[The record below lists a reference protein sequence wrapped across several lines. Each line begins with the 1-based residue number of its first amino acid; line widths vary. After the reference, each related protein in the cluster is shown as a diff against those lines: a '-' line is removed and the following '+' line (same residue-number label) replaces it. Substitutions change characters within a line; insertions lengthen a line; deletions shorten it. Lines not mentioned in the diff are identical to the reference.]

1 MKLQAKSRKFT
12 LQKLHYQSIT
22 LNMQNTS
29 KHTNRLIDETSP
41 YLLQHAHNPVDWYP
55 WGEEALNLAKELD
68 KPILLSIGYS
78 ACHWCHVMERE
89 SFENEK
95 IAAIMNKYYI
105 NIKVDREERPDLDE
119 IYMSAVQIMTGSG
132 GWPMTVFLTPE
143 LKPFYGGTYFPPED
157 RYGRPGF
164 PKLLMAVEDAY
175 RSKRTEIDEQAEKL
189 VAHINQISNPT
200 SVKDLSLDNK
210 IIEQAFYHYQNKF
223 DNQHGGFGQAPKFPP
238 GMGLILLLRY
248 WKKSGNSRALHI
260 IEFTLE
266 KMAQGGMYDQLGGGF
281 HRYSTDEIWLVPHFE
296 KMLYDNSLLTVA
308 YLEAFQATSKPFYQE
323 VVEETLSYIL
333 REMYDQ
339 QNGGFYSTQDADSEG
354 VEGKFFVW
362 TPEEV
367 EQILGQAEAKIFC
380 DFYDITDQGNFEHK
394 NILWIKTPV
403 DLYIK
408 KTNINQTDLLNI
420 LDRSKK
426 KLFDVRDK
434 RIKPG
439 LDDKILTSWNGLMIR
454 SMSIAYQILG
464 EPRYLEAAEN
474 SAKFI
479 LTKLVQKNGHLLR
492 THRAGKSHLNAC
504 LEDYSYF
511 ITGLIEL
518 YQANF
523 DPYWLT
529 EANRLNQ
536 IMIDQFWD
544 TENGGFFF
552 TGKDHPKLIVRSKS
566 AYDGAT
572 PSGASM
578 AVHVLLRLA
587 ILLNQPDLKEKA
599 ETTFALYNDNMKTAP
614 SGSAQML
621 CGVDFLLDTPKEI
634 AIVGDPS
641 SEQTQEILRNIHR
654 RFVPNKVIALLNPNA
669 KDKQKIEELI
679 PLLANKTSIAG
690 KTTIYVCQNY
700 ACQLPTTDVNKL
712 DELLHPE
719 QHLIIQ

>member
-1 MKLQAKSRKFT
+1 MK
-12 LQKLHYQSIT
+12 
-22 LNMQNTS
+22 NTP

-55 WGEEALNLAKELD
+55 WGEEALNLAKNLD

-143 LKPFYGGTYFPPED
+143 LKPFYGGTYFPPDD

-164 PKLLMAVEDAY
+164 PKLLEAVEDAY
-175 RSKRTEIDEQAEKL
+175 RSKREEINEQAEKL
-189 VAHINQISNPT
+189 VSHINQISNPKG
-200 SVKDLSLDNK
+200 VENLSLDDK
-210 IIEQAFYHYQNKF
+210 IIEQAFYHYQNRF
-223 DNQHGGFGQAPKFPP
+223 DSQHGGFGQAPKFPP

-248 WKKSGNSRALHI
+248 WKRSGNSRALHI
-260 IEFTLE
+260 VEFTLE
-266 KMAQGGMYDQLGGGF
+266 KMARGGMNDQLGGGF
-281 HRYSTDEIWLVPHFE
+281 HRYSTDEIWLTPHFE
-296 KMLYDNSLLTVA
+296 KMLYDNSLLTVT
-308 YLEAFQATSKPFYQE
+308 YLEAFQATGKPFYRE
-323 VVEETLSYIL
+323 VVEETLGYIL

-354 VEGKFFVW
+354 EEGKFFVW
-362 TPEEV
+362 TPDEV
-367 EQILGQAEAKIFC
+367 EQILGQADAKVFC
-380 DFYDITDQGNFEHK
+380 DFYDVTDHGNFEHQ
-394 NILWIKTPV
+394 NILWVKTPT
-403 DLYIK
+403 DLYTK
-408 KTNINQTDLLNI
+408 KTNIEQTDLINI
-420 LDRSKK
+420 LSRCKK
-426 KLFDVRDK
+426 KLFDAREK

-454 SMSIAYQILG
+454 SMGLAYQILG
-464 EPRYLEAAEN
+464 DPRYLEAAET

-479 LTKLVQKNGHLLR
+479 LKELVQKNGHLLR

-511 ITGLIEL
+511 IAGLIEL
-518 YQANF
+518 YQASF
-523 DPYWLT
+523 DPHWLR

-536 IMIDQFWD
+536 IMISQFWD
-544 TENGGFFF
+544 SQNGGFFF
-552 TGKDHPKLIVRSKS
+552 TGKDHPELIVRSKS

-599 ETTFALYNDNMKTAP
+599 KITFSLYDHTMKTAP

-621 CGVDFLLDTPKEI
+621 CGVDFLIDAPKEI
-634 AIVGDPS
+634 AIVGNPL

-654 RFVPNKVIALLNPNA
+654 RFVPNKVIALLNPNTEE
-669 KDKQKIEELI
+669 KQEIEELI
-679 PLLANKTSIAG
+679 PLLAGKTSIDG

-700 ACQLPTTDVNKL
+700 ACQLPTTDIDDLDKL
-712 DELLHPE
+712 LYLSKPLD
-719 QHLIIQ
+719 IDIR

>member
-1 MKLQAKSRKFT
+1 MK
-12 LQKLHYQSIT
+12 
-22 LNMQNTS
+22 NTP

-89 SFENEK
+89 SFENEE
-95 IAAIMNKYYI
+95 IAAIMNKHYI

-132 GWPMTVFLTPE
+132 GWPMTVFLTPDR
-143 LKPFYGGTYFPPED
+143 KPFYGGTYFPPDD

-164 PKLLMAVEDAY
+164 PKLLVAVKDAY
-175 RSKRTEIDEQAEKL
+175 QNKRADIDEQAEKL
-189 VAHINQISNPT
+189 VSHINQISNPE
-200 SVKDLSLDNK
+200 SVDDLLLDDK
-210 IIEQAFYHYQNKF
+210 IIEQAFYHYQNRF
-223 DNQHGGFGQAPKFPP
+223 DSQHGGFGQAPKFPP

-248 WKKSGNSRALHI
+248 WKRSGNSRALHI
-260 IEFTLE
+260 VEFTLE
-266 KMAQGGMYDQLGGGF
+266 KMARGGMNDQLGGGF
-281 HRYSTDEIWLVPHFE
+281 HRYSTDEIWLAPHFE
-296 KMLYDNSLLTVA
+296 KMLYDNSLLTVT
-308 YLEAFQATSKPFYQE
+308 YLEAFQATGKPFYRE
-323 VVEETLSYIL
+323 VVEETLGYIL

-354 VEGKFFVW
+354 EEGKFFVW
-362 TPEEV
+362 TPDEV
-367 EQILGQAEAKIFC
+367 EQILGQVDAKVFC
-380 DFYDITDQGNFEHK
+380 DFYDVTDHGNFEHQ
-394 NILWIKTPV
+394 NILWVKTPT
-403 DLYIK
+403 DLYTK
-408 KTNINQTDLLNI
+408 KTNIEQTDLINI
-420 LDRSKK
+420 LSRCKK
-426 KLFDVRDK
+426 KLFDAREK

-454 SMSIAYQILG
+454 SMGLAYQILG
-464 EPRYLEAAEN
+464 DPRYLEAAET

-479 LTKLVQKNGHLLR
+479 LKELVQKNGHLLR

-511 ITGLIEL
+511 IAGLIEL
-518 YQANF
+518 YQASF
-523 DPYWLT
+523 DPYWLR

-536 IMIDQFWD
+536 IMISQFWD
-544 TENGGFFF
+544 SQNGGFFF
-552 TGKDHPKLIVRSKS
+552 TGKDHPELIVRSKS

-599 ETTFALYNDNMKTAP
+599 KITFSLYDHTMKTAP

-621 CGVDFLLDTPKEI
+621 CGVDFLIDAPKEI
-634 AIVGDPS
+634 AIVGNPLN
-641 SEQTQEILRNIHR
+641 EQTQEILRNIHR
-654 RFVPNKVIALLNPNA
+654 RFVPNKVIALLNPNTEE
-669 KDKQKIEELI
+669 KQEIEELI
-679 PLLANKTSIAG
+679 PLLAGKTSIDG

-700 ACQLPTTDVNKL
+700 ACQLPTTDIDDLDKL
-712 DELLHPE
+712 LDLSKPLD
-719 QHLIIQ
+719 IDIR

>member
-1 MKLQAKSRKFT
+1 MK
-12 LQKLHYQSIT
+12 
-22 LNMQNTS
+22 NTP

-55 WGEEALNLAKELD
+55 WGEEALNLAKNLD

-143 LKPFYGGTYFPPED
+143 LKPFYGGTYFPPDD

-164 PKLLMAVEDAY
+164 PKLLEAFKDAY
-175 RSKRTEIDEQAEKL
+175 RSKREEINEQAEKL
-189 VAHINQISNPT
+189 VSHINQISNPKG
-200 SVKDLSLDNK
+200 VENLSLDDK
-210 IIEQAFYHYQNKF
+210 IIEQAFYHYQNRF
-223 DNQHGGFGQAPKFPP
+223 DSQHGGFGQAPKFPP

-248 WKKSGNSRALHI
+248 WKRSGNSRALHI
-260 IEFTLE
+260 VEFTLE
-266 KMAQGGMYDQLGGGF
+266 KMARGGMNDQLGGGF
-281 HRYSTDEIWLVPHFE
+281 HRYSTDEIWLAPHFE
-296 KMLYDNSLLTVA
+296 KMLYDNSLLTVT
-308 YLEAFQATSKPFYQE
+308 YLEAFQATGKPFYRE
-323 VVEETLSYIL
+323 VVEETLGYVL

-339 QNGGFYSTQDADSEG
+339 KNGGFYSTQDADSEG
-354 VEGKFFVW
+354 EEGKFFVW
-362 TPEEV
+362 TPDEV
-367 EQILGQAEAKIFC
+367 EQILGQVDAKVFC
-380 DFYDITDQGNFEHK
+380 DFYDVTDHGNFEHQ
-394 NILWIKTPV
+394 NILWVKTPT
-403 DLYIK
+403 DLYTK
-408 KTNINQTDLLNI
+408 KTNLEQTDLIKILN
-420 LDRSKK
+420 RCKK
-426 KLFDVRDK
+426 KLFDAREK

-454 SMSIAYQILG
+454 SMGLAYQILG
-464 EPRYLEAAEN
+464 DPRYLEAAET

-479 LTKLVQKNGHLLR
+479 LKELVQKNGHLLR

-511 ITGLIEL
+511 IAGLIEL
-518 YQANF
+518 YQASF
-523 DPYWLT
+523 DPYWLR

-536 IMIDQFWD
+536 IMISQFWD
-544 TENGGFFF
+544 SQNGGFFF

-587 ILLNQPDLKEKA
+587 ILLNQPDLREKA
-599 ETTFALYNDNMKTAP
+599 KITFSLYDHTMKTAP

-621 CGVDFLLDTPKEI
+621 CGVDFLIDAPKEI
-634 AIVGDPS
+634 AIVGNPL

-654 RFVPNKVIALLNPNA
+654 RFVPNKVIALLNPNTEE
-669 KDKQKIEELI
+669 KQEIEELI
-679 PLLANKTSIAG
+679 PLLAGKTSIDG

-700 ACQLPTTDVNKL
+700 ACQLPTTDIDDLDKL
-712 DELLHPE
+712 LDLSKPLD
-719 QHLIIQ
+719 IDIR

>member
-1 MKLQAKSRKFT
+1 MK
-12 LQKLHYQSIT
+12 
-22 LNMQNTS
+22 NTP

-89 SFENEK
+89 SFENEE
-95 IAAIMNKYYI
+95 IAAIMNKHYI

-132 GWPMTVFLTPE
+132 GWPMTVFLTPDR
-143 LKPFYGGTYFPPED
+143 KPFYGGTYFPPDD

-164 PKLLMAVEDAY
+164 PKLLVAVKDAY
-175 RSKRTEIDEQAEKL
+175 QNKRADIDEQAEKL
-189 VAHINQISNPT
+189 VSHINQISNPK
-200 SVKDLSLDNK
+200 SVDDLLLDDK
-210 IIEQAFYHYQNKF
+210 IIEQAFYHYQNRF
-223 DNQHGGFGQAPKFPP
+223 DSQHGGFGQAPKFPP

-248 WKKSGNSRALHI
+248 WKRSGNSRALHI
-260 IEFTLE
+260 VEFTLE
-266 KMAQGGMYDQLGGGF
+266 KMARGGMYDQLGGGF

-308 YLEAFQATSKPFYQE
+308 YLEAFQATSKPFYRE
-323 VVEETLSYIL
+323 VVEETLDYVL
-333 REMYDQ
+333 REMYNQ

-362 TPEEV
+362 TPGEV
-367 EQILGQAEAKIFC
+367 EQILGQADAKIFC
-380 DFYDITDQGNFEHK
+380 DFYDVTDHGNFEHQ
-394 NILWIKTPV
+394 NILWVKTPA
-403 DLYIK
+403 DLYAKKIK
-408 KTNINQTDLLNI
+408 IDQANLVNI
-420 LDRSKK
+420 LNRCKK
-426 KLFDVRDK
+426 KLFEIRDK

-454 SMSIAYQILG
+454 SMGLAYQILG
-464 EPRYLEAAEN
+464 DLRYLEAAEK

-479 LTKLVQKNGHLLR
+479 LTELVRKNGHLLR

-511 ITGLIEL
+511 IAGLIEL
-518 YQANF
+518 YQASF
-523 DPYWLT
+523 DPYWLR
-529 EANRLNQ
+529 EADRLNQ
-536 IMIDQFWD
+536 IMISQFWD
-544 TENGGFFF
+544 PQNGGFFF
-552 TGKDHPKLIVRSKS
+552 TGKDYPELIVRSKS

-578 AVHVLLRLA
+578 AIHVLLRLA
-587 ILLNQPDLKEKA
+587 ILLNQPDLIEKA
-599 ETTFALYNDNMKTAP
+599 KTTFSLYDHAMKTAP

-621 CGVDFLLDTPKEI
+621 CGVDFLIDTPKEI
-634 AIVGDPS
+634 AIVGNPL
-641 SEQTQEILRNIHR
+641 SEQTQEILKDIHR
-654 RFVPNKVIALLNPNA
+654 RFVPNKVVALLNPNTE
-669 KDKQKIEELI
+669 DRQKIEELI
-679 PLLANKTSIAG
+679 PLLASKTSIDG

-700 ACQLPTTDVNKL
+700 ACQLPTTDVGDLDKL
-712 DELLHPE
+712 L
-719 QHLIIQ
+719 

>member
-1 MKLQAKSRKFT
+1 MK
-12 LQKLHYQSIT
+12 
-22 LNMQNTS
+22 NTP

-55 WGEEALNLAKELD
+55 WGEEALNLAKNLD

-143 LKPFYGGTYFPPED
+143 LKPFYGGTYFPPDD

-164 PKLLMAVEDAY
+164 PKLLEAVEDAY
-175 RSKRTEIDEQAEKL
+175 RSKREEINEQAEKL
-189 VAHINQISNPT
+189 VSHINQISNPKG
-200 SVKDLSLDNK
+200 VENLSLDDK
-210 IIEQAFYHYQNKF
+210 IIEQAFYHYQNRF
-223 DNQHGGFGQAPKFPP
+223 DSQHGGFGQAPKFPP

-248 WKKSGNSRALHI
+248 WKRSGNSRALHI
-260 IEFTLE
+260 VEFTLE
-266 KMAQGGMYDQLGGGF
+266 KMARGGMNDQLGGGF
-281 HRYSTDEIWLVPHFE
+281 HRYSTDEIWLTPHFE
-296 KMLYDNSLLTVA
+296 KMLYDNSLLTVT
-308 YLEAFQATSKPFYQE
+308 YLEAFQATGKPFYRE
-323 VVEETLSYIL
+323 VVEETLGYIL

-354 VEGKFFVW
+354 EEGKFFVW
-362 TPEEV
+362 TPDEV
-367 EQILGQAEAKIFC
+367 EQILGQADAKVFC
-380 DFYDITDQGNFEHK
+380 DFYDVTDHGNFEHQ
-394 NILWIKTPV
+394 NILWVKTPT
-403 DLYIK
+403 DLYTK
-408 KTNINQTDLLNI
+408 KTNIEQTDLINI
-420 LDRSKK
+420 LSRCKK
-426 KLFDVRDK
+426 KLFDAREK

-454 SMSIAYQILG
+454 SMGLAYQILG
-464 EPRYLEAAEN
+464 DPRYLEAAET

-479 LTKLVQKNGHLLR
+479 LKELVQKNGHLLR

-511 ITGLIEL
+511 IAGLIEL
-518 YQANF
+518 YQASF
-523 DPYWLT
+523 DPHWLR

-536 IMIDQFWD
+536 IMISQFWD
-544 TENGGFFF
+544 SQNGGFFF
-552 TGKDHPKLIVRSKS
+552 TGKDHPELIVRSKS

-599 ETTFALYNDNMKTAP
+599 KITFSLYDHTMKTAP

-621 CGVDFLLDTPKEI
+621 CGVDFLIDAPKEI
-634 AIVGDPS
+634 AIVGNPLN
-641 SEQTQEILRNIHR
+641 EQTQEILRNIHR
-654 RFVPNKVIALLNPNA
+654 RFVPNKVIALLNPNTEE
-669 KDKQKIEELI
+669 KQEIEELI
-679 PLLANKTSIAG
+679 PLLAGKASIDG

-700 ACQLPTTDVNKL
+700 ACQLPTTDIDDLDKL
-712 DELLHPE
+712 LYLSKPLD
-719 QHLIIQ
+719 IDIR

>member
-1 MKLQAKSRKFT
+1 MK
-12 LQKLHYQSIT
+12 
-22 LNMQNTS
+22 NTP

-55 WGEEALNLAKELD
+55 WGEEALNLAKNLD

-143 LKPFYGGTYFPPED
+143 LKPFYGGTYFPPDD

-164 PKLLMAVEDAY
+164 PKLLAAVEDAY
-175 RSKRTEIDEQAEKL
+175 RSKREEIDEQAEKL
-189 VAHINQISNPT
+189 VSHINQISNPKG
-200 SVKDLSLDNK
+200 VENLSLDDK
-210 IIEQAFYHYQNKF
+210 IIEQAFYHYQNRF
-223 DNQHGGFGQAPKFPP
+223 DSQHGGFGQAPKFPP

-248 WKKSGNSRALHI
+248 WKRSGNSRALHI
-260 IEFTLE
+260 VEFTLE
-266 KMAQGGMYDQLGGGF
+266 KMARGGMNDQLGGGF
-281 HRYSTDEIWLVPHFE
+281 HRYSTDEIWLTPHFE
-296 KMLYDNSLLTVA
+296 KMLYDNSLLTVT
-308 YLEAFQATSKPFYQE
+308 YLEAFQATGKPFYRE
-323 VVEETLSYIL
+323 VVEETLGYIL

-354 VEGKFFVW
+354 EEGKFFVW
-362 TPEEV
+362 TPDEV
-367 EQILGQAEAKIFC
+367 EQILGQADAKVFC
-380 DFYDITDQGNFEHK
+380 DFYDVTDHGNFEHQ
-394 NILWIKTPV
+394 NILWVKTPT
-403 DLYIK
+403 DLYTK
-408 KTNINQTDLLNI
+408 KTNIEQTDLINI
-420 LDRSKK
+420 LSRCKK
-426 KLFDVRDK
+426 KLFDAREK

-454 SMSIAYQILG
+454 SMGLAYQILG
-464 EPRYLEAAEN
+464 DPRYLEAAET

-479 LTKLVQKNGHLLR
+479 LKELVQKNGHLLR

-511 ITGLIEL
+511 IAGLIEL
-518 YQANF
+518 YQASF
-523 DPYWLT
+523 DAYWLR

-536 IMIDQFWD
+536 IMISQFWD
-544 TENGGFFF
+544 SQNGGFFF
-552 TGKDHPKLIVRSKS
+552 TGKDHPELIVRSKS

-587 ILLNQPDLKEKA
+587 ILLNQPDLREKA
-599 ETTFALYNDNMKTAP
+599 KITFSLYDHTMKTAP

-621 CGVDFLLDTPKEI
+621 CGVDFLIDAPKEI
-634 AIVGDPS
+634 AIVGNPLN
-641 SEQTQEILRNIHR
+641 EQTQEILRNIHR
-654 RFVPNKVIALLNPNA
+654 RFVPNKVIALLNPNTEE
-669 KDKQKIEELI
+669 KQEIEELI
-679 PLLANKTSIAG
+679 PLLAGKTSIDG

-700 ACQLPTTDVNKL
+700 ACQLPTTDIDDLDKL
-712 DELLHPE
+712 LYLSKPLD
-719 QHLIIQ
+719 IDIR

>member
-1 MKLQAKSRKFT
+1 MK
-12 LQKLHYQSIT
+12 
-22 LNMQNTS
+22 NTP

-55 WGEEALNLAKELD
+55 WGEEALNLAKNLD

-143 LKPFYGGTYFPPED
+143 LKPFYGGTYFPPDD

-164 PKLLMAVEDAY
+164 PKLLEAVEDAY
-175 RSKRTEIDEQAEKL
+175 RSKREEINEQAEKL
-189 VAHINQISNPT
+189 VSHINQISNPKG
-200 SVKDLSLDNK
+200 VENLSLDDK
-210 IIEQAFYHYQNKF
+210 IIEQAFYHYQNRF
-223 DNQHGGFGQAPKFPP
+223 DSQHGGFGQAPKFPP

-248 WKKSGNSRALHI
+248 WKRSGNSRALHI
-260 IEFTLE
+260 VEFTLE
-266 KMAQGGMYDQLGGGF
+266 KMARGGMNDQLGGGF
-281 HRYSTDEIWLVPHFE
+281 HRYSTDEIWLTPHFE
-296 KMLYDNSLLTVA
+296 KMLYDNSLLTVT
-308 YLEAFQATSKPFYQE
+308 YLEAFQATGKPFYRE
-323 VVEETLSYIL
+323 VVEETLDYVL

-354 VEGKFFVW
+354 EEGKFFVW
-362 TPEEV
+362 TPDEV
-367 EQILGQAEAKIFC
+367 EQILGQADAKVFC
-380 DFYDITDQGNFEHK
+380 DFYDVTDHGNFEHQ
-394 NILWIKTPV
+394 NILWVKTPT
-403 DLYIK
+403 DLYTK
-408 KTNINQTDLLNI
+408 KTNIEQTDLINI
-420 LDRSKK
+420 LSRCKK
-426 KLFDVRDK
+426 KLFDAREK

-454 SMSIAYQILG
+454 SMGLAYQILG
-464 EPRYLEAAEN
+464 DPRYLEAAET

-479 LTKLVQKNGHLLR
+479 LKELVQKNGHLLR

-511 ITGLIEL
+511 IAGLIEL
-518 YQANF
+518 YQASF
-523 DPYWLT
+523 DPHWLR

-536 IMIDQFWD
+536 IMISQFWD
-544 TENGGFFF
+544 SQNGGFFF
-552 TGKDHPKLIVRSKS
+552 TGKDHPELIVRSKS

-599 ETTFALYNDNMKTAP
+599 KITFSLYDHTMKTAP

-621 CGVDFLLDTPKEI
+621 CGVDFLIDAPKEI
-634 AIVGDPS
+634 AIVGNPL

-654 RFVPNKVIALLNPNA
+654 RFVPNKVIALLNPNTEE
-669 KDKQKIEELI
+669 QQEIEELI
-679 PLLANKTSIAG
+679 PLLAGKTSIDG

-700 ACQLPTTDVNKL
+700 ACQLPTTDIDDLDKL
-712 DELLHPE
+712 LYLSKPLD
-719 QHLIIQ
+719 IDIR